1 MGWPVSDLLF
11 TSTIEAAVDD
21 KAAAAAPSVV
31 YGFPPLDLNVLG
43 PCSNVSN
50 PLCPTNDFIAS
61 LRSQPPSFLPWTSP
75 AYADSGFML
84 LGLAI
89 ANITNNPIEAV
100 YHDSIFEPLGM
111 TSSNSTAPTGEAE
124 LARSVLVDPQGFSLE
139 GGFTT
144 PSGGLFS
151 TINDLAKV
159 GTSLLNSTLLPTNI
173 TRKWMKPITH
183 TASLTHSVGAP
194 WEIQRYIHPSTG
206 KVTDLYTKLGDS
218 GSYGGVTV
226 VIPDYGAG
234 FSMLNGHS
242 NATVRSHAANT
253 ILDYVT
259 EAVLPALE
267 AQAAA
272 EATRNFVG
280 TYVSTDSKLNSS
292 LTVAFNESTVKA
304 APLDALS
311 VSSWISNGTDVLASD
326 LFEGVKPRLLPT
338 ILNQNRSNGAGQVAF
353 QASTNPQTNSY
364 TQAGELAIGPFTG
377 QYATNFDWLIVDQ
390 RHYGGIAIDL
400 FIFDVDDKGKAE
412 AVRPAVTRS
421 RLNRSE

>member
-1 MGWPVSDLLF
+1 
-11 TSTIEAAVDD
+11 
-21 KAAAAAPSVV
+21 
-31 YGFPPLDLNVLG
+31 
-43 PCSNVSN
+43 
-50 PLCPTNDFIAS
+50 
-61 LRSQPPSFLPWTSP
+61 
-75 AYADSGFML
+75 ML

-89 ANITNNPIEAV
+89 ANISNKPIEAV
-100 YHDSIFEPLGM
+100 YHESIFEPLGM
-111 TSSNSTAPTGEAE
+111 TSSNSTAPIGEAE
-124 LARSVLVDPQGFSLE
+124 LARSILADPQGFSLE

-151 TINDLAKV
+151 TINDLAKF
-159 GTSLLNSTLLPTNI
+159 GTSLLNSTLLPTNV
-173 TRKWMKPITH
+173 TRKWMKPIAH

-242 NATVRSHAANT
+242 NATVRSHAANS

-280 TYVSTDSKLNSS
+280 TYISTDSKLNSS

-311 VSSWISNGTDVLASD
+311 ISSWISNGTDVLASD

-377 QYATNFDWLIVDQ
+377 QCATNFDWLVVDQ

-400 FIFDVDDKGKAE
+400 FMFDINDKGGAE

-421 RLNRSE
+421 KLKRNK